1 VTVETNPPA
10 AAPAAPAP
18 LAKPA
23 RAYALGVLLV
33 IYIFNFLDRQIVN
46 ILAEP
51 IKNDLGLAD
60 WQIGVMAGF
69 AFAIFY
75 TVLGIPIARY
85 AERAD
90 RVKIISAAVAVW
102 SAFTILCGLAGNFV
116 QLLAARIGVGVG
128 EAGCTPPAH
137 SLICDYTPKEKRA
150 SALALYSMG
159 IPLGSLAGMVVG
171 GLIAD
176 AYGWRVAFF
185 VAGAPG
191 LVLALV
197 AWLTLPEPRRKGAR
211 KMTATPAA
219 NSPSIF
225 NAMTELRSKASFW
238 WISAGA
244 ALAAMIGYGHITFYG
259 SFYLRNHGEG
269 LVAMAAQVNE
279 VLGVSFGPIGFL
291 GTTLGLLIGI
301 CGAAGTYL
309 GGILADR
316 SARLNP
322 AGYAIVPAVATA
334 LTVPPF
340 VAAMLIPGAGASL
353 MLLAVPVFLGAIW
366 YGPVFASAQSLVEP
380 HTRATA
386 AAVLLFIINLVG
398 LGLGPVSVGLVS
410 DVLGATMG
418 EAEGLRWSMVI
429 FGLVAL
435 LSAGAFFMA
444 ARTLKD
450 EIVS

>member
-1 VTVETNPPA
+1 MTVDAKEPA
-10 AAPAAPAP
+10 GAPAP

-51 IKNDLGLAD
+51 IKLELGLAD
-60 WQIGVMAGF
+60 WQIGVMTGL
-69 AFAIFY
+69 AFAVFY

-90 RVKIISAAVAVW
+90 RVKIISVAVAVW
-102 SAFTILCGLAGNFV
+102 SAFTILCGMAGNFV

-137 SLICDYTPKEKRA
+137 SLISDYTPKEKRA

-159 IPLGSLAGMVVG
+159 IPLGSLAGMVLG

-176 AYGWRVAFF
+176 AYGWRMAFF

-191 LVLALV
+191 ILLALI
-197 AWLTLPEPRRKGAR
+197 AWFTLPEPRRKGL
-211 KMTATPAA
+211 KKITPAPA
-219 NSPSIF
+219 ASRPNIL
-225 NAMTELRSKASFW
+225 NAMAEMKDKTSFW
-238 WISAGA
+238 WISVGA
-244 ALAAMIGYGHITFYG
+244 ALSAMIGYGHIAFYG

-269 LVAMAAQVNE
+269 LLALATQLNDATG
-279 VLGVSFGPIGFL
+279 LGFGPIGFI
-291 GTTLGLLIGI
+291 GTALGLLFGI
-301 CGAAGTYL
+301 CGAAGTYV

-316 SARLNP
+316 SARVNP
-322 AGYAIVPAVATA
+322 AGYAIVPAIATA

-340 VAAMLIPGAGASL
+340 VAAMLVGDAGLSL
-353 MLLAVPVFLGAIW
+353 LVLAVPIFFGAVW

-398 LGLGPVSVGLVS
+398 LGLGPLSVGLVS
-410 DVLGATMG
+410 DALAVTMG
-418 EAEGLRWSMVI
+418 AAEGLRWSMVI

>member
-1 VTVETNPPA
+1 MTAETH
-10 AAPAAPAP
+10 APASTPAP

-23 RAYALGVLLV
+23 RAYALGILLV

-90 RVKIISAAVAVW
+90 RVKIISIAVAVW

-137 SLICDYTPKEKRA
+137 SLISDYTPKEKRA

-191 LVLALV
+191 IALALIT
-197 AWLTLPEPRRKGAR
+197 WLTLPEPRRKGMR
-211 KMTATPAA
+211 NMTAASAA
-219 NSPSIF
+219 SRPSLLQ
-225 NAMTELRSKASFW
+225 AAAELRSKKSFW
-238 WISAGA
+238 WMSAAA

-259 SFYLRNHGEG
+259 SFYFRNHGEG
-269 LVAMAAQVNE
+269 LAAMADQVNA
-279 VLGVSFGPIGFL
+279 VLGTGFGPIGFL
-291 GTTLGLLIGI
+291 GTTLGLLIGLF
-301 CGAAGTYL
+301 GAAGTYL
-309 GGILADR
+309 GGFLADR

-322 AGYAIVPAVATA
+322 AGYAIVPGIATV

-340 VAAMLIPGAGASL
+340 VAAMLVPDAGASL
-353 MLLAVPVFLGAIW
+353 MLLAIPVFLGAIW

-410 DVLGATMG
+410 DILGGFMG

-429 FGLVAL
+429 FGVVAL
-435 LSAGAFFMA
+435 ASAGAFFMA

>member
-1 VTVETNPPA
+1 MT
-10 AAPAAPAP
+10 
-18 LAKPA
+18 KPA

-51 IKNDLGLAD
+51 IKLELGLAD
-60 WQIGVMAGF
+60 WQIGMMAGV
-69 AFAIFY
+69 AFAVFY

-102 SAFTILCGLAGNFV
+102 SGFTILCGFAGNFV
-116 QLLAARIGVGVG
+116 HLLLARIGVGVG

-137 SLICDYTPKEKRA
+137 SLISDYTPKEKRA

-159 IPLGSLAGMVVG
+159 IPLGSLAGMVLG

-185 VAGAPG
+185 AAGAPG
-191 LVLALV
+191 LLLAV
-197 AWLTLPEPRRKGAR
+197 IAWFTLHEPRRKGLRRVA
-211 KMTATPAA
+211 PAPA
-219 NSPSIF
+219 SAPNILH
-225 NAMTELRSKASFW
+225 AIAEMKGKTSFW

-269 LVAMAAQVNE
+269 LAAMAEQVNA
-279 VLGVSFGPIGFL
+279 VLGVSFGPIGFI
-291 GTTLGLLIGI
+291 GTALGLLIGI

-309 GGILADR
+309 GGFLADR

-322 AGYAIVPAVATA
+322 AGYAIVPGIATV

-340 VAAMLIPGAGASL
+340 VVAMLVPGAGASL
-353 MLLAVPVFLGAIW
+353 MILAIPIFLGAIW

-398 LGLGPVSVGLVS
+398 LGLGPLSVGLVS
-410 DVLGATMG
+410 DMLGATMG
-418 EAEGLRWSMVI
+418 AAEGIRWSMII
-429 FGLVAL
+429 FGVAAL
-435 LSAGAFFMA
+435 ASAGAFFMS